1 MSKKQSLHITNFI
14 YMIVITALLTLSAGC
29 SSHSTAPISKT
40 AFALDTV
47 ITVTVYHAKEEA
59 LLDSCLALC
68 SDYEALLSKTI
79 PTSDI
84 GRINAAAGQPVE
96 VSDDTIYLL
105 QRAIYYR
112 ELSDG
117 LFDVTIKPTASLWD
131 FNSKA
136 AIENAVEP
144 PSKAALTAALPHV
157 GYHNIRIS
165 GNTVTLLD
173 PDASI
178 DLGGIAKGYIA
189 DRLKA
194 YLLGQGVESAIIDLG
209 GNILT
214 VGNKPDGSPFRIG
227 VKRPFDTSGDI
238 ITSVNI
244 TDQSVVTSGIYER
257 CFTYDG
263 TLYHHVLSP
272 STGYPVENDLS
283 SVSIIA
289 ASSVDCDALSTVCL
303 LLGLEEGQK
312 LIESLPDTEAVFI
325 TKDNRIHFTASDS
338 QT

>member
-1 MSKKQSLHITNFI
+1 MNKQHIPHTINFI
-14 YMIVITALLTLSAGC
+14 CLLVITATLTLSAGC
-29 SSHSTAPISKT
+29 TARNAAPISKT
-40 AFALDTV
+40 AFALNTV
-47 ITVTVYHAKEEA
+47 VTVTVYQADEEA

-68 SDYEALLSKTI
+68 SEYEALLSKTI

-84 GRINAAAGQPVE
+84 GRINASAGQPVE

-105 QRAIYYR
+105 QKAICYS

-117 LFDVTIKPTASLWD
+117 LFDITIEPVASLWD
-131 FNSKA
+131 FNSEA
-136 AIENAVEP
+136 AIENAVKP
-144 PSKAALTAALPHV
+144 PSETSVTAAMQHV
-157 GYHNIRIS
+157 DYHNLQIS

-173 PDASI
+173 PESSI

-189 DRLKA
+189 DQLKA
-194 YLLGQGVESAIIDLG
+194 YLLEQGVQSAIIDLG

-214 VGNKPDGSPFRIG
+214 IGNRPDGSPFHIG
-227 VKRPFDTSGDI
+227 IKRPFDSSGDI

-257 CFTYDG
+257 CFTYQG
-263 TLYHHVLSP
+263 SLYHHILSP
-272 STGYPVENDLS
+272 TTGYPTDNDLS

-303 LLGLEEGQK
+303 LLGLEDGKE

-325 TKDNRIHFTASDS
+325 TKDNQIHSTASDNEP
-338 QT
+338 